1 MLITKE
7 FSLKKVCHDAIN
19 SSKFFIINIYCFKS
33 LGNLQSLKFLFCTK
47 LNRNCWE
54 ATHFNTLQFNF
65 PTFTLFNL
73 ISIILGTL
81 NYILCNSTPLL
92 VLSPTDY
99 TQNKLRSNERL
110 RWNNNSVWIWKTIA
124 DETREVWQSIENI
137 PINNYFKIRRATCC
151 AI

>member
-1 MLITKE
+1 MT
-7 FSLKKVCHDAIN
+7 IN

-54 ATHFNTLQFNF
+54 ATRFNTLQFNF
-65 PTFTLFNL
+65 QLFTLLNL

-81 NYILCNSTPLL
+81 NYISCNSAPLL
-92 VLSPTDY
+92 VLQPTDY